1 MIKAILAVDDNGG
14 VSKNGSMPWPHNSK
28 DLEWFKKNTDNN
40 IVIMGRITWIDPK
53 MPTPLPD
60 RINVLITSQS
70 PEIYPG
76 ADIYI
81 NSNLTESIKKIDSK
95 YVNKICWI
103 IGGPNI
109 INQLF
114 PIIEEFYLTRI
125 YGNYHCDTFLDLSII
140 EKEMKLKSQ
149 VNTDNTCHFEIW
161 NK

>member
-70 PEIYPG
+70 PEIYSG

-140 EKEMKLKSQ
+140 EKGMKLKSQ

>member
-1 MIKAILAVDDNGG
+1 MIKAILAVDDDGG
-14 VSKNGSMPWPHNSK
+14 VSKNGSMPWPRNSK
-28 DLEWFKKNTDNN
+28 DLERFKKNTQNN

-70 PEIYPG
+70 PEIYSG

>member
-1 MIKAILAVDDNGG
+1 MIKAILAVDDKGG
-14 VSKNGSMPWPHNSK
+14 VSKDGSMPWPHNSK